1 MSLDPELLPAS
12 VIVTLIRRGHSLED
26 MSEMSVDEAFAE
38 WAASQGIDD
47 PLRVSRAL
55 DAIRAAWKEPASEAS
70 VLPGRP
76 WADALSR
83 RE

>member
-12 VIVTLIRRGHSLED
+12 VIVNLIRRGHSLED
-26 MSEMSVDEAFAE
+26 LSAMSVDEAFSE
-38 WAASQGIDD
+38 WAASQDIDD

-55 DAIRAAWKEPASEAS
+55 DAIRAAWKEPGSDAP
-70 VLPGRP
+70 VVTGRP
-76 WADALSR
+76 WADTLSR

>member
-12 VIVTLIRRGHSLED
+12 VIVNLVRRGHSLEE
-26 MSEMSVDEAFAE
+26 MAAMSVDEAFAE

-55 DAIRAAWKEPASEAS
+55 DAIRAAWKEPVSEAP
-70 VLPGRP
+70 VVAGRA